1 MPTLREL
8 VIVVAVALIAGGAL
22 YIRLR
27 WRRSPQAYR
36 AMLVIAACYFAAG
49 ALAVAWVLHLATPSF
64 PENPVAQPTPLA
76 LVPNTPDASQL
87 VGYRCGSDRWPVKT
101 LSDVDADKVNLTPV
115 RSTVSALVSTSRPQG
130 VIFPYDHR
138 VAPVELT
145 TYVVRAVAVKFKG
158 EEDHDTHVIVVD
170 PNDFTKSMVTEFVDW
185 GCAGAVNSR
194 ARARFK
200 QAYEALSTIFGDDLA
215 DSPKVTLNGKVFVL
229 ADLLG
234 YRPTF
239 TDLATGKKFL
249 GPNTGTPP
257 PELVRYATVEIT
269 GVGYWDDEHGV
280 EGAASNS
287 IELHP
292 ILSIRRVNSGER

>member
-1 MPTLREL
+1 MLTWTEL
-8 VIVVAVALIAGGAL
+8 MIVAALSLVAGGAL
-22 YIRLR
+22 YMRLR
-27 WRRSPQAYR
+27 WRHAPQAFR
-36 AMLVIAACYFAAG
+36 AMLVIAACYFVAG
-49 ALAVAWVLHLATPSF
+49 SLVGAWVIHLATPSLR
-64 PENPVAQPTPLA
+64 EKPVAQPTPFALA
-76 LVPNTPDASQL
+76 SNTPEASQL

-101 LSDVDADKVNLTPV
+101 LSDLDADKVNLTPV

-130 VIFPYDHR
+130 VIFRYDHR

-145 TYVVRAVAVKFKG
+145 TYVVHAVAVKFKG

-194 ARARFK
+194 ARAQFK
-200 QAYEALSTIFGDDLA
+200 QAYEALSTIFSDYLA
-215 DSPKVTLNGKVFVL
+215 DSPKMTLNGKVFVL

-239 TDLATGKKFL
+239 TDLTTGKKFL
-249 GPNTGTPP
+249 GPNTDTPP

-280 EGAASNS
+280 EGAAPNS

-292 ILSIRRVNSGER
+292 ILSIRRLGSDKR